1 MSSINLGIDYHKHLR
16 NAKPIVLKKTTKKS
30 AKGALG
36 AISTFPEQIIPP
48 LNTIIQFDIFP
59 QYKLS
64 EHSGLASL
72 DHRVLPI
79 NFNWRSDGGVKSK
92 LLTK

>member
-1 MSSINLGIDYHKHLR
+1 MKKLIQFIKNLFSKKNLTLDPNSIEGVIL
-16 NAKPIVLKKTTKKS
+16 TT
-30 AKGALG
+30 
-36 AISTFPEQIIPP
+36 